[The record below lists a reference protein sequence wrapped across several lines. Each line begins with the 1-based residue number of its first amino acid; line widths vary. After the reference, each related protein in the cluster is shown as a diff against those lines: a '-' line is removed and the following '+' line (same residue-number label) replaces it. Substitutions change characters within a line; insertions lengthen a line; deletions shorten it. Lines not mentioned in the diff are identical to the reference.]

1 MTANRVG
8 ARTRRA
14 GTALGLVALAA
25 SLVVGSD
32 LFGAR
37 EGLFG
42 SATPPP
48 KASAFSRVA
57 DSPTA
62 AGAGSEKTVLRSSPW
77 WQEVDSFDG
86 VGTTTTPAFE
96 IQEDAIQWRV
106 GWTCKEGRLVVR
118 APGSP
123 EPLIDARC
131 PGKATTEA
139 AGKIDGGLEVTA
151 DGPWQLRVEQ
161 QIDVPLDEPPLP
173 AMTGP
178 DAVKVAT
185 GDFYRVDQVGNGQVI
200 IYRLPDGRHALR
212 LQGFYVTPNIDL
224 EIRLS
229 PLRAPKTTREF
240 RSAPSKLVKFLDV
253 TAGSMNFAVPR
264 GVDPTRY
271 RSVVIWCEQVV
282 SAYAAAAL
290 RPAL

>member
-1 MTANRVG
+1 MTANRAG
-8 ARTRRA
+8 ARRV
-14 GTALGLVALAA
+14 GTALGLLALAA

-57 DSPTA
+57 DSPA
-62 AGAGSEKTVLRSSPW
+62 AASPQSEPTVLRSSPW

-86 VGTTTTPAFE
+86 VGTTTTPAVK
-96 IQEDAIQWRV
+96 IREDAIQWRV
-106 GWTCKEGRLVVR
+106 TWSCERGRLVVR
-118 APGSP
+118 SPASP
-123 EPLIDARC
+123 EPLIDAKC
-131 PGKATTEA
+131 PGKETTEA
-139 AGKIDGGLEVTA
+139 AGKVDGGLQVTA

-173 AMTGP
+173 AMTAPG
-178 DAVKVAT
+178 AVKVAS
-185 GDFYRVDQVGNGQVI
+185 GDFYRVDQVGRGRVV

-229 PLRAPKTTREF
+229 PLRAPKTTKEF
-240 RSAPSKLVKFLDV
+240 RSAPSELVKFMDV
-253 TAGSMNFAVPR
+253 TAG
-264 GVDPTRY
+264 
-271 RSVVIWCEQVV
+271 
-282 SAYAAAAL
+282 
-290 RPAL
+290 